1 MTGPHPVG
9 RELEQSAMLGYVT
22 ASTETSQNTAA
33 TIPGGGAGSRGGRR
47 VREQAPRRGLR
58 ALAVVAAVL
67 AGLAVAVIALDL
79 GGAVDVAALPGLAA
93 ADPAVTWAAG
103 LLKYGYDLAMLT
115 AVGCM
120 IAAAC
125 FLPGRQGDRAR
136 LTAQSW
142 RWLRVGAAASG
153 LWAAVALV
161 SLPVDFANTFA
172 RPLSEVTVPGLWS
185 YVAQY
190 EQGQALGLT
199 ALLAT
204 AAAVVAARAFTIP
217 GAVGAAALAV
227 AAAVPPVFTGHSASN
242 GNHQIAVDGLL
253 IHIIAAAFWAGGLFA
268 LFIARRDPLVAV
280 RRYSNAAVFAYAAIG
295 FSGLIVFCANVNLTD
310 LWTSPYGRIALAKLA
325 VLAIGGVFGWA
336 HRRRTLPAVAAGDRG
351 AFTRL
356 AAVELGLMAI
366 AFGLASSL
374 SVTPPPAEELPDPN
388 SALLGFPT
396 PEPLTAAAVAL
407 DWYPSILFCTA
418 AIALVG
424 GYVAGV
430 VRLRRRGDAWPWYRT
445 ALWIAGWA
453 VVVITT
459 SSGLSKYGMVLFSAH
474 MVQHMAL
481 NMLAP
486 ILLVLAAPVTLALR
500 ALKPDRA
507 GGPREWLLAA
517 VHSRWSRFVSRP
529 LIALLVYLTSLYLM
543 YFTGMFEWAMRSHF
557 GHLFMTAHF
566 LAAGSLFF
574 WVVIGPDPKPRP
586 LTYPAKVLL
595 YFVSIV
601 FHAIFGLTLM
611 MGTNLIAAGWYTQIA
626 IPWVGDLLADQRA
639 GGGIAWGFGEIP
651 SLIIICV
658 LIAQWAR
665 SDEREGRR
673 LDRMA
678 ERATESGH
686 PEDDPHEVYNAYLAS
701 LDQERR

>member
-1 MTGPHPVG
+1 
-9 RELEQSAMLGYVT
+9 MLGDVT
-22 ASTETSQNTAA
+22 ASTETSKNTAD
-33 TIPGGGAGSRGGRR
+33 TIPGGGHGPRSGLRAPQPGRG
-47 VREQAPRRGLR
+47 PR
-58 ALAVVAAVL
+58 ALAVTAAAI
-67 AGLAVAVIALDL
+67 AGLLAAVIALDL
-79 GGAVDVAALPGLAA
+79 GGAVDVEALPGLSA

-103 LLKYGYDLAMLT
+103 LLKYAYDLAMLA
-115 AVGCM
+115 AVGCT

-125 FLPGRQGDRAR
+125 FLPGREGDRAR
-136 LTAQSW
+136 LAAQPW

-153 LWAAVALV
+153 LWALTAAV

-172 RPLSEVTVPGLWS
+172 RPLSEVTLPGLWS
-185 YVAQY
+185 YIAQY
-190 EQGQALGLT
+190 EQGRALGLT
-199 ALLAT
+199 VLLAG
-204 AAAVVAARAFTIP
+204 AAALCAARAFTIP
-217 GAVGAAALAV
+217 GAACAAALAL
-227 AAAVPPVFTGHSASN
+227 AASVPPVFTGHSASN

-253 IHIIAAAFWAGGLFA
+253 IHIVAAAFWAGGLFA
-268 LFIARRDPLVAV
+268 LFIARKDPAVAA
-280 RRYSNAAVFAYAAIG
+280 RRYSYAAAFAYPAIAA
-295 FSGLIVFCANVNLTD
+295 SGLIVFVANVAFTD
-310 LWTSPYGRIALAKLA
+310 LWESAYGRIALAKLA
-325 VLAIGGVFGWA
+325 VLAVGGVFGWA
-336 HRRRTLPAVAAGDRG
+336 HRRRTLPAVQTGDRR
-351 AFTRL
+351 AFHRL

-388 SALLGFPT
+388 TALLGFTT
-396 PEPLTAAAVAL
+396 PEPVSLARILT
-407 DWYPSILFCTA
+407 DWYPSVLFC
-418 AIALVG
+418 ALALAMTG
-424 GYVAGV
+424 FYIAGV

-445 ALWIAGWA
+445 VLWCGGWA
-453 VVVITT
+453 VIVLTT
-459 SSGLSKYGMVLFSAH
+459 STGLGKYGMVLFSAH

-507 GGPREWLLAA
+507 GGPREWLLA
-517 VHSRWSRFVSRP
+517 VIHSRWSRFISRP

-586 LTYPAKVLL
+586 LSYPAKVLL
-595 YFVSIV
+595 YFISIV
-601 FHAIFGLTLM
+601 FHAIFGVTLM
-611 MGTNLIAAGWYTQIA
+611 MGTSLIAEGWYTQLA
-626 IPWVGDLLADQRA
+626 IPWVADLLADQRA

-651 SLIIICV
+651 SLIIIVV
-658 LIAQWAR
+658 LIGQWAR
-665 SDEREGRR
+665 SEEREGRR

-678 ERATESGH
+678 ERATASGR

-701 LDQERR
+701 LDQERH

>member
-1 MTGPHPVG
+1 
-9 RELEQSAMLGYVT
+9 MLGYVT

-79 GGAVDVAALPGLAA
+79 GGAVDVAALPGLSA

-115 AVGCM
+115 AVGCT

-142 RWLRVGAAASG
+142 RWLRVGAAAAG
-153 LWAAVALV
+153 LWAAVALA

-172 RPLSEVTVPGLWS
+172 RPLSAVTAPGLWS

-204 AAAVVAARAFTIP
+204 AAAIVAARAFTIP
-217 GAVGAAALAV
+217 GAVAAAALAV

-396 PEPLTAAAVAL
+396 PEPLTAASVAL

-418 AIALVG
+418 ALALVG
-424 GYVAGV
+424 GYIAGV

-529 LIALLVYLTSLYLM
+529 LVALLVYLTSLYLM

-611 MGTNLIAAGWYTQIA
+611 MGTDLIAAGWYTQIA

>member
-1 MTGPHPVG
+1 
-9 RELEQSAMLGYVT
+9 MLGYVT

-33 TIPGGGAGSRGGRR
+33 TIPGGGTASRGGQQRAARPGMR
-47 VREQAPRRGLR
+47 VL
-58 ALAVVAAVL
+58 ALCAAVL

-79 GGAVDVAALPGLAA
+79 GGAVDVASLPGLSA

-103 LLKYGYDLAMLT
+103 LLKYGYDLAMLA

-136 LTAQSW
+136 LTGQSW

-153 LWAAVALV
+153 IWALIGFA
-161 SLPVDFANTFA
+161 SLPVEAANLNAVAFDQIHA
-172 RPLSEVTVPGLWS
+172 RDVWF
-185 YVAQY
+185 YVNEF
-190 EQGQALGLT
+190 EQGRALVF
-199 ALLAT
+199 AMLLAT

-217 GAVGAAALAV
+217 GAVCAAALAV
-227 AAAVPPVFTGHSASN
+227 AAALPPVFTGHSASN

-253 IHIIAAAFWAGGLFA
+253 IHVVAAAFWAGGLFA
-268 LFIARRDPLVAV
+268 LFIARRDPLVAA
-280 RRYSNAAVFAYAAIG
+280 RRYSDAAVFAYAAIG
-295 FSGLIVFCANVNLTD
+295 FSGLIVFCANVNFTD
-310 LWTSPYGRIALAKLA
+310 LWESDYGRIALAKFA

-336 HRRRTLPAVAAGDRG
+336 HRRRTLPRVAAGDRG

-374 SVTPPPAEELPDPN
+374 SVTPPPSEELADPN
-388 SALLGFPT
+388 TALLGFPT
-396 PEPLTAAAVAL
+396 PGPLSASAIAF
-407 DWYPSILFCTA
+407 DWYPSVLFCTA
-418 AIALVG
+418 ALALVG
-424 GYVAGV
+424 AYVAGV
-430 VRLRRRGDAWPWYRT
+430 VRLRRRGDSWPWYRT

-500 ALKPDRA
+500 ALRPDRA
-507 GGPREWLLAA
+507 GGAREWLLAA
-517 VHSRWSRFVSRP
+517 IHSRWSRLVSRP
-529 LIALLVYLTSLYLM
+529 LVALFIYLTSLYLM

-557 GHLFMTAHF
+557 GHLFMTMHF
-566 LAAGSLFF
+566 LAAGCLFF
-574 WVVIGPDPKPRP
+574 WVIIGPDPKPRP
-586 LTYPAKVLL
+586 LSYPAKVLL

-611 MGTNLIAAGWYTQIA
+611 MGTNLIAADWYTQLA
-626 IPWVGDLLADQRA
+626 FPWAGDLLADQRA
-639 GGGIAWGFGEIP
+639 GGGIAWAFGEIP
-651 SLIIICV
+651 SLIIIVV
-658 LIAQWAR
+658 LIAQWTR
-665 SDEREGRR
+665 SEEREGRR

-678 ERATESGH
+678 ERAAASGR

>member
-1 MTGPHPVG
+1 
-9 RELEQSAMLGYVT
+9 MLGYVT

-33 TIPGGGAGSRGGRR
+33 TIPGGGAGSRSGQGRPR
-47 VREQAPRRGLR
+47 RRGLR
-58 ALAVVAAVL
+58 ALAVGAAVL

-79 GGAVDVAALPGLAA
+79 GGAVDVADLPGLST

-103 LLKYGYDLAMLT
+103 LLKYGYDLAMLA
-115 AVGCM
+115 AVGCT

-136 LTAQSW
+136 LTGQSW
-142 RWLRVGAAASG
+142 RWLRVGAVASA
-153 LWAAVALV
+153 LWAAVALA
-161 SLPVDFANTFA
+161 SLPIDFANTFA
-172 RPLSEVTVPGLWS
+172 RPLGGVTAMGLWS
-185 YVAQY
+185 YVGQY

-199 ALLAT
+199 ALLAV

-217 GAVGAAALAV
+217 GAACAAALAL

-253 IHIIAAAFWAGGLFA
+253 IHVVAAAFWAGGLFA
-268 LFIARRDPLVAV
+268 LFIARRDPLVAA
-280 RRYSNAAVFAYAAIG
+280 RRYSGAAVFAYAAIG

-310 LWTSPYGRIALAKLA
+310 LWTSSYGRIALAKLA
-325 VLAIGGVFGWA
+325 VLAVGGVFGWA
-336 HRRRTLPAVAAGDRG
+336 HRRASLPRVEAGDRG
-351 AFTRL
+351 AFMRL
-356 AAVELGLMAI
+356 AGVELGLMAI

-388 SALLGFPT
+388 TALLGFPT
-396 PEPLTAAAVAL
+396 PGPLTAASIAF
-407 DWYPSILFCTA
+407 DWYPSVLFCTA

-424 GYVAGV
+424 AYVAGV
-430 VRLRRRGDAWPWYRT
+430 VRLRHRGDAWPWYRT

-500 ALKPDRA
+500 ALRPDRA

-529 LIALLVYLTSLYLM
+529 LVALFIYLTSLYLM

-574 WVVIGPDPKPRP
+574 WVIIGPDPKPRP
-586 LTYPAKVLL
+586 LSYPAKVLL

-611 MGTNLIAAGWYTQIA
+611 MGTNLIAVDWYTQIA
-626 IPWVGDLLADQRA
+626 LPWAGDLLADQRA
-639 GGGIAWGFGEIP
+639 GGGIAWAFGEIP
-651 SLIIICV
+651 SLIIIVV
-658 LIAQWAR
+658 LIAQWTR
-665 SDEREGRR
+665 SEEREGRR
-673 LDRMA
+673 LDRIA
-678 ERATESGH
+678 ERAAASGR

>member
-1 MTGPHPVG
+1 
-9 RELEQSAMLGYVT
+9 MLGYVT

-33 TIPGGGAGSRGGRR
+33 TIPGGGAGSRGGQRAR
-47 VREQAPRRGLR
+47 TPRRGRR
-58 ALAVVAAVL
+58 ALAVAAAVL

-79 GGAVDVAALPGLAA
+79 GGAVDVTELPGLST

-103 LLKYGYDLAMLT
+103 LLKYGYDLAMLA
-115 AVGCM
+115 AVGCT

-125 FLPGRQGDRAR
+125 FLPGRPGDRAR
-136 LTAQSW
+136 LTGQSW
-142 RWLRVGAAASG
+142 RWLRVGAAASSI
-153 LWAAVALV
+153 WAALALV
-161 SLPVDFANTFA
+161 SLPVDFANSFA
-172 RPLSEVTVPGLWS
+172 RPLGGVTAMGLWS
-185 YVAQY
+185 YIAQY

-217 GAVGAAALAV
+217 GAVCAAALAV
-227 AAAVPPVFTGHSASN
+227 AASLPPVFTGHSASN

-253 IHIIAAAFWAGGLFA
+253 IHVIAAAFWAGGLFA
-268 LFIARRDPLVAV
+268 LFIARRDPAVAA

-295 FSGLIVFCANVNLTD
+295 FSGLIVFCANVDITD
-310 LWTSPYGRIALAKLA
+310 LWTSSYGRIALAKLA
-325 VLAIGGVFGWA
+325 VLAIGGLFGWA
-336 HRRRTLPAVAAGDRG
+336 HRRATLPRIARGDRS

-374 SVTPPPAEELPDPN
+374 SVTPPPSAELPDPN
-388 SALLGFPT
+388 TALLGFPT
-396 PEPLTAAAVAL
+396 PGRIDAAAVAL
-407 DWYPSILFCTA
+407 DWYPSVLFCTA
-418 AIALVG
+418 ALALVG
-424 GYVAGV
+424 AYVAGV

-517 VHSRWSRFVSRP
+517 IHSRWSRLVSRP
-529 LIALLVYLTSLYLM
+529 LVALFIYLTSLYLM

-557 GHLFMTAHF
+557 GHLFMTLHF

-574 WVVIGPDPKPRP
+574 WVVVGPDPKPRP
-586 LTYPAKVLL
+586 LSYPAKVLL

-611 MGTNLIAAGWYTQIA
+611 MGTSIIAADWYTQIA
-626 IPWVGDLLADQRA
+626 LPWAGDLLADQRA
-639 GGGIAWGFGEIP
+639 GGGIAWAFGEIP
-651 SLIIICV
+651 SLIIIVV
-658 LIAQWAR
+658 LIAQWTR
-665 SDEREGRR
+665 SEEREGRR
-673 LDRMA
+673 LDRIA
-678 ERATESGH
+678 ERAAASGR

>member
-1 MTGPHPVG
+1 
-9 RELEQSAMLGYVT
+9 VT

-33 TIPGGGAGSRGGRR
+33 TIPGGGTGSRS
-47 VREQAPRRGLR
+47 GLR
-58 ALAVVAAVL
+58 ALAVAAAAL
-67 AGLAVAVIALDL
+67 AGLAAAVIALDL

-103 LLKYGYDLAMLT
+103 LLRYAYDLAMLA
-115 AVGCM
+115 AVGCTV
-120 IAAAC
+120 AAAC

-136 LTAQSW
+136 LTAQAW
-142 RWLRVGAAASG
+142 RWLRVGGGASAF
-153 LWAAVALV
+153 WAVVALV

-172 RPLSEVTVPGLWS
+172 RPLADVTLTGVWS
-185 YVAQY
+185 YVSQY
-190 EQGQALGLT
+190 EQGRSLV
-199 ALLAT
+199 LAAILAV
-204 AAAVVAARAFTIP
+204 AAAVVAFRAFTIP
-217 GAVGAAALAV
+217 GAVCAALLTV
-227 AAAVPPVFTGHSASN
+227 AAAVPPVFTGHSSSN

-253 IHIIAAAFWAGGLFA
+253 IHVVAAAFWAGGLFA
-268 LFIARRDPLVAV
+268 LFIARKDPAVAA
-280 RRYSNAAVFAYAAIG
+280 RRYSRTAVFAYAAVG
-295 FSGLIVFCANVNLTD
+295 FSGLIVFSANVALTD
-310 LWTSPYGRIALAKLA
+310 LWTTSYGRIAFAKLA
-325 VLAIGGVFGWA
+325 VLAVGGLFGWA
-336 HRRRTLPAVAAGDRG
+336 HRRRTLPAVEAGDRG

-374 SVTPPPAEELPDPN
+374 SVTPPPADELPDPN
-388 SALLGFPT
+388 TALLGFPT
-396 PEPLTAAAVAL
+396 PGPLSFASIAL
-407 DWYPSILFCTA
+407 DWYPSVLFCTA
-418 AIALVG
+418 AVALVAA
-424 GYVAGV
+424 YVAGV

-453 VVVITT
+453 VIVVTT
-459 SSGLSKYGMVLFSAH
+459 SSGLGKYGMILFSAH
-474 MVQHMAL
+474 MVQHMAV

-500 ALKPDRA
+500 ALRPDRA

-517 VHSRWSRFVSRP
+517 VHSRWSRLVSKP
-529 LIALLVYLTSLYLM
+529 LVALFIYLTSLYLM

-574 WVVIGPDPKPRP
+574 WVIIGPDPKPRP
-586 LTYPAKVLL
+586 LGYPAKVLL

-611 MGTNLIAAGWYTQIA
+611 MGTALIAGDWYTQLA

-639 GGGIAWGFGEIP
+639 GGGIAWAFGEIP
-651 SLIIICV
+651 SLIIIGV
-658 LIAQWAR
+658 LIAQWTR

-678 ERATESGH
+678 ERASASGR
-686 PEDDPHEVYNAYLAS
+686 PEDDPHEVYNAYLAG

>member
-1 MTGPHPVG
+1 
-9 RELEQSAMLGYVT
+9 MLGYVT

-33 TIPGGGAGSRGGRR
+33 TIPGGGAGSRSGLHG
-47 VREQAPRRGLR
+47 PRRGRR
-58 ALAVVAAVL
+58 ALAVAAAAL
-67 AGLAVAVIALDL
+67 AGLAAAVIALDL

-103 LLKYGYDLAMLT
+103 LLKYGADLAML
-115 AVGCM
+115 AAIGCTV
-120 IAAAC
+120 AAAC
-125 FLPGRQGDRAR
+125 FLPGRRGDRAR

-142 RWLRVGAAASG
+142 RWLRVGGAAAA
-153 LWAAVALV
+153 LWALIALASLPIEAANLNAV
-161 SLPVDFANTFA
+161 SLDRIAASDVWFYATDF
-172 RPLSEVTVPGLWS
+172 
-185 YVAQY
+185 
-190 EQGQALGLT
+190 EQGQAL
-199 ALLAT
+199 ALAACFAA
-204 AAAVVAARAFTIP
+204 AAAVVAFRAFTIP
-217 GAVGAAALAV
+217 GAVCAAALAV

-253 IHIIAAAFWAGGLFA
+253 IHVVAAAVWAGGLFA
-268 LFIARRDPLVAV
+268 LFIARKDPAVAA
-280 RRYSNAAVFAYAAIG
+280 RRYSRAAVFAYAAVG
-295 FSGLIVFCANVNLTD
+295 FSGLIVFTANVDLTD
-310 LWTSPYGRIALAKLA
+310 LWESAYGRIALAKLA
-325 VLAIGGVFGWA
+325 VLAVGGLFGWA
-336 HRRRTLPAVAAGDRG
+336 HRRGTLPAVEAGDRT

-374 SVTPPPAEELPDPN
+374 SVTPPPTEELADPN
-388 SALLGFPT
+388 TALLGFTT
-396 PEPLTAAAVAL
+396 PGPLSAASIAF
-407 DWYPSILFCTA
+407 DWYPSVLFCTA
-418 AIALVG
+418 AAALVG
-424 GYVAGV
+424 AYIAGV

-453 VVVITT
+453 VIVITT
-459 SSGLSKYGMVLFSAH
+459 SSGLGKYGMVMFSAH
-474 MVQHMAL
+474 MVQHMAI

-500 ALKPDRA
+500 ALRPDRA

-517 VHSRWSRFVSRP
+517 VHSRWSRLVSKP
-529 LIALLVYLTSLYLM
+529 LVALFIYLTSLYLM

-574 WVVIGPDPKPRP
+574 WVIIGPDPKPQP
-586 LTYPAKVLL
+586 LSYPAKVLL

-611 MGTNLIAAGWYTQIA
+611 MGTALIAGDWYTQLA
-626 IPWVGDLLADQRA
+626 IPWIGDLLADQRA
-639 GGGIAWGFGEIP
+639 GGGIAWAFGEIP

-658 LIAQWAR
+658 LIAQWTRAE
-665 SDEREGRR
+665 DREGRR

-678 ERATESGH
+678 ERASASGR
-686 PEDDPHEVYNAYLAS
+686 PEDDPHEVYNAYLAG

>member
-1 MTGPHPVG
+1 
-9 RELEQSAMLGYVT
+9 MLDSVT

-33 TIPGGGAGSRGGRR
+33 TIPGGGTGSRS
-47 VREQAPRRGLR
+47 GLR
-58 ALAVVAAVL
+58 ALAVAAAAL
-67 AGLAVAVIALDL
+67 AGLAAAVIALDL
-79 GGAVDVAALPGLAA
+79 GGAVDVAALPGLTAV
-93 ADPAVTWAAG
+93 DPAVTWAAG
-103 LLKYGYDLAMLT
+103 LLRYVYDLAMLA
-115 AVGCM
+115 AVGCTV
-120 IAAAC
+120 AAAC

-136 LTAQSW
+136 LTAQAW
-142 RWLRVGAAASG
+142 RWLRIGGGASV
-153 LWAAVALV
+153 LWAVVALL
-161 SLPVDFANTFA
+161 SLPVDFANAFA
-172 RPLSEVTVPGLWS
+172 RPLADVTPAGLWS

-190 EQGQALGLT
+190 EQGRSLAL
-199 ALLAT
+199 AAMFAV
-204 AAAVVAARAFTIP
+204 AAAVVAFRAFTIP
-217 GAVGAAALAV
+217 GAVLAAVLTV
-227 AAAVPPVFTGHSASN
+227 AAAVPPVFTGHSSSN

-253 IHIIAAAFWAGGLFA
+253 IHVVAAAFWAGGLFA
-268 LFIARRDPLVAV
+268 LFIARKDPAVAA
-280 RRYSNAAVFAYAAIG
+280 RRYSRAAVFAYAAVG
-295 FSGLIVFCANVNLTD
+295 FSGLIVFAANVALTD
-310 LWTSPYGRIALAKLA
+310 LWTTSYGRIAFAKLA
-325 VLAIGGVFGWA
+325 VLAVGGLFGWA
-336 HRRRTLPAVAAGDRG
+336 HRRRTLPAVEAGDRG

-388 SALLGFPT
+388 TALLGFPT
-396 PEPLTAAAVAL
+396 PGPLSFASIAL
-407 DWYPSILFCTA
+407 DWYPSVLFCTA

-424 GYVAGV
+424 AYVAGV

-445 ALWIAGWA
+445 ALWVAGWA
-453 VVVITT
+453 VIVVTT
-459 SSGLSKYGMVLFSAH
+459 SSGLGKYGMVLFSAH
-474 MVQHMAL
+474 MVQHMAI

-500 ALKPDRA
+500 ALRPDRA

-517 VHSRWSRFVSRP
+517 VHSRWSRLVSKP
-529 LIALLVYLTSLYLM
+529 LVALFIYLTSLYLM

-574 WVVIGPDPKPRP
+574 WVIIGPDPKPRP
-586 LTYPAKVLL
+586 LGYPAKVLL

-611 MGTNLIAAGWYTQIA
+611 MGTALIAEDWYTQLA

-639 GGGIAWGFGEIP
+639 GGGIAWAFGEIP
-651 SLIIICV
+651 SLIIIGV
-658 LIAQWAR
+658 LIAQWTR

-678 ERATESGH
+678 ERASASGR
-686 PEDDPHEVYNAYLAS
+686 PEDDPHEVYNAYLAG

>member
-1 MTGPHPVG
+1 
-9 RELEQSAMLGYVT
+9 MLGYVT
-22 ASTETSQNTAA
+22 ASTETSQNIAA
-33 TIPGGGAGSRGGRR
+33 TIPGGGAGSRGGQGR
-47 VREQAPRRGLR
+47 APRRGLR
-58 ALAVVAAVL
+58 ALAVAAAVL
-67 AGLAVAVIALDL
+67 AGLAAAVIALDL
-79 GGAVDVAALPGLAA
+79 GGAVDVADLPGLST

-103 LLKYGYDLAMLT
+103 LLKYGYDLAMLA
-115 AVGCM
+115 AVGCT

-125 FLPGRQGDRAR
+125 FLPGRRGDRAR
-136 LTAQSW
+136 LTGQSW
-142 RWLRVGAAASG
+142 RWLRVGAVASA
-153 LWAAVALV
+153 LWAAVALA
-161 SLPVDFANTFA
+161 SLPIDFANSFA
-172 RPLSEVTVPGLWS
+172 RPLGGVTAMGLWS
-185 YVAQY
+185 YVGQY

-199 ALLAT
+199 ALFAA

-217 GAVGAAALAV
+217 GAVCAAALAL

-253 IHIIAAAFWAGGLFA
+253 IHVAAAAFWAGGLFA
-268 LFIARRDPLVAV
+268 LFIARRDPIVAA
-280 RRYSNAAVFAYAAIG
+280 RRYSGAAVFAYAAIG

-310 LWTSPYGRIALAKLA
+310 LWTSSYGRIALAKLA
-325 VLAIGGVFGWA
+325 VLAVGGVFGWA
-336 HRRRTLPAVAAGDRG
+336 HRRASLPRVAAGDRG
-351 AFTRL
+351 AFMRL
-356 AAVELGLMAI
+356 AGVELGLMAI

-388 SALLGFPT
+388 TALLGFPT
-396 PEPLTAAAVAL
+396 PGPMTAASIAF
-407 DWYPSILFCTA
+407 DWYPSVLFCTA

-424 GYVAGV
+424 AYVAGV
-430 VRLRRRGDAWPWYRT
+430 VRMRRRGDAWPWYRT

-453 VVVITT
+453 VVVFTT

-486 ILLVLAAPVTLALR
+486 IFLVLAAPVTLALR

-529 LIALLVYLTSLYLM
+529 LVALFVYLTSLYLM

-574 WVVIGPDPKPRP
+574 WVIIGPDPKPRP
-586 LTYPAKVLL
+586 LSYPAKVLL

-611 MGTNLIAAGWYTQIA
+611 MGTNLIAVDWYTQIA
-626 IPWVGDLLADQRA
+626 LPWAGDLLADQRA
-639 GGGIAWGFGEIP
+639 GGGIAWAFGEIP
-651 SLIIICV
+651 SLIIIVV
-658 LIAQWAR
+658 LIAQWTR
-665 SDEREGRR
+665 SEEREGRR
-673 LDRMA
+673 LDRIA
-678 ERATESGH
+678 ERAAASGR

>member
-1 MTGPHPVG
+1 
-9 RELEQSAMLGYVT
+9 MLGYVT
-22 ASTETSQNTAA
+22 ASTETSQNTAV
-33 TIPGGGAGSRGGRR
+33 TIPGGGAGSRS
-47 VREQAPRRGLR
+47 GLR
-58 ALAVVAAVL
+58 ALAVTAAAL
-67 AGLAVAVIALDL
+67 AGLAAAVIALDL
-79 GGAVDVAALPGLAA
+79 GGAVDVTALPGLAA

-103 LLKYGYDLAMLT
+103 LLTYAYDLAMLA
-115 AVGCM
+115 AVGCV

-142 RWLRVGAAASG
+142 RWLRVGAAASA
-153 LWAAVALV
+153 LWAVVALV

-172 RPLSEVTVPGLWS
+172 RPFPQITLPGLWS
-185 YVAQY
+185 YVAQS
-190 EQGQALGLT
+190 EQGQAL
-199 ALLAT
+199 ALAAGFAA
-204 AAAVVAARAFTIP
+204 AAAVVAWRAFTIP
-217 GAVGAAALAV
+217 GAVCAAALAV

-253 IHIIAAAFWAGGLFA
+253 LHVVAAAFWAGGLFA
-268 LFIARRDPLVAV
+268 LFIARKDPAVAA
-280 RRYSNAAVFAYAAIG
+280 RRYSRAAVFAYAAVAG
-295 FSGLIVFCANVNLTD
+295 SGLIVFTANVALTD
-310 LWTSPYGRIALAKLA
+310 LWASSYGRIALAKLA
-325 VLAIGGVFGWA
+325 VLAVGGLFGWA
-336 HRRRTLPAVAAGDRG
+336 HRRRTLPAVEAGHRG

-388 SALLGFPT
+388 TALLGFPT
-396 PEPLTAAAVAL
+396 PGPLGAASVVL
-407 DWYPSILFCTA
+407 DWYPSVLFCTA
-418 AIALVG
+418 AAALVG
-424 GYVAGV
+424 AYIAGV

-453 VVVITT
+453 VIVITT
-459 SSGLSKYGMVLFSAH
+459 SSGLGKYGMVMFSAH
-474 MVQHMAL
+474 MVQHMAM

-500 ALKPDRA
+500 ALRPDRA

-517 VHSRWSRFVSRP
+517 VHSRWSRIVSKP
-529 LIALLVYLTSLYLM
+529 LVALFIYLTSLYLM

-574 WVVIGPDPKPRP
+574 WVIIGPDPKPQP
-586 LTYPAKVLL
+586 LGYPAKVLL

-611 MGTNLIAAGWYTQIA
+611 MGTSLIAGDWYTQIA
-626 IPWVGDLLADQRA
+626 MPWVGDLLADQRA
-639 GGGIAWGFGEIP
+639 GGGIAWAFGEIP
-651 SLIIICV
+651 SLIIIGV
-658 LIAQWAR
+658 LIAQWTR
-665 SDEREGRR
+665 SEEREGRR

-678 ERATESGH
+678 ERASANGR
-686 PEDDPHEVYNAYLAS
+686 PEDDPHEVYNAYLAG

>member
-1 MTGPHPVG
+1 M
-9 RELEQSAMLGYVT
+9 T

-33 TIPGGGAGSRGGRR
+33 TIPGGGAGSRGGQ
-47 VREQAPRRGLR
+47 QARHRRGLR
-58 ALAVVAAVL
+58 ALAVAAAVL

-79 GGAVDVAALPGLAA
+79 GGAVDVADLPGLST
-93 ADPAVTWAAG
+93 ADPTVTWAAG
-103 LLKYGYDLAMLT
+103 LLKYGYDLAMLA

-125 FLPGRQGDRAR
+125 FLPGRKGDRAR
-136 LTAQSW
+136 LTGQSW
-142 RWLRVGAAASG
+142 RWLRVGAVASG
-153 LWAAVALV
+153 IWAAVALV
-161 SLPVDFANTFA
+161 SLPVDFANSFA
-172 RPLSEVTVPGLWS
+172 RPLGGVTALGLWS
-185 YVAQY
+185 YVGQY

-199 ALLAT
+199 ALLAI

-217 GAVGAAALAV
+217 GAVLAAALAV
-227 AAAVPPVFTGHSASN
+227 AAALPPVFTGHSASN

-253 IHIIAAAFWAGGLFA
+253 IHVIAAAFWAGGLFA
-268 LFIARRDPLVAV
+268 LFIARRDPLAAA
-280 RRYSNAAVFAYAAIG
+280 RRYSAAAVFAYAAVG

-310 LWTSPYGRIALAKLA
+310 LWTSSYGRIALAKLV

-336 HRRRTLPAVAAGDRG
+336 HRRATLPRIAAGDRSV
-351 AFTRL
+351 FTRL
-356 AAVELGLMAI
+356 AAVELGLMAA

-374 SVTPPPAEELPDPN
+374 SVTPPPSEELPDPN
-388 SALLGFPT
+388 TALLGFPT
-396 PEPLTAAAVAL
+396 PGPLSFESIVL
-407 DWYPSILFCTA
+407 DWYPSVLFCTA
-418 AIALVG
+418 ALALVG

-430 VRLRRRGDAWPWYRT
+430 VRLRRRGDSWPWYRT

-453 VVVITT
+453 VIVFTT

-517 VHSRWSRFVSRP
+517 IHSRWSRFVSRP
-529 LIALLVYLTSLYLM
+529 LVALFVYLTSLYLM
-543 YFTGMFEWAMRSHF
+543 YFTGMFEWGMREHF
-557 GHLFMTAHF
+557 GHLFITMHF

-574 WVVIGPDPKPRP
+574 WVIIGPDPKPRP
-586 LTYPAKVLL
+586 LSYPAKVLL

-611 MGTNLIAAGWYTQIA
+611 MGTNLIAVDWYTQIA

-639 GGGIAWGFGEIP
+639 GGGIAWAFGEIP
-651 SLIIICV
+651 SLIIIVV
-658 LIAQWAR
+658 LIAQWTR
-665 SDEREGRR
+665 SEEREGRR
-673 LDRMA
+673 IDRIA
-678 ERATESGH
+678 ERAAASGR
-686 PEDDPHEVYNAYLAS
+686 PEDDPHEVYNAYLDG

>member
-1 MTGPHPVG
+1 
-9 RELEQSAMLGYVT
+9 MLDYVT

-33 TIPGGGAGSRGGRR
+33 TIPGGGTGARSGM
-47 VREQAPRRGLR
+47 R
-58 ALAVVAAVL
+58 ALAVAAAVL
-67 AGLAVAVIALDL
+67 AGLAAAVIALDL

-103 LLKYGYDLAMLT
+103 LLKYAYDLAMLA
-115 AVGCM
+115 AVGCTV
-120 IAAAC
+120 AAAC

-136 LTAQSW
+136 LTAQAW
-142 RWLRVGAAASG
+142 RWLRVGGAASV
-153 LWAAVALV
+153 LWAVVAVV

-172 RPLSEVTVPGLWS
+172 RPLADVTAAGVWS

-190 EQGQALGLT
+190 EQGQSLALA
-199 ALLAT
+199 ALFAV
-204 AAAVVAARAFTIP
+204 AAAVVAFRSFTIP
-217 GAVGAAALAV
+217 GAVLAALLTV

-253 IHIIAAAFWAGGLFA
+253 IHVVAAAFWAGGLFA
-268 LFIARRDPLVAV
+268 LFIARKDPAVAA
-280 RRYSNAAVFAYAAIG
+280 RRYSRAAVFAYAAVG
-295 FSGLIVFCANVNLTD
+295 FSGLIVFAANVALTD
-310 LWTSPYGRIALAKLA
+310 LWTTSYGRIAFAKLA
-325 VLAIGGVFGWA
+325 VLAVGGLFGWA
-336 HRRRTLPAVAAGDRG
+336 HRRRTLPAVEAGDRG

-388 SALLGFPT
+388 TALLGFPT
-396 PEPLTAAAVAL
+396 PGPLSFASVAL
-407 DWYPSILFCTA
+407 DWYPSVLFCTA
-418 AIALVG
+418 AIALVAA
-424 GYVAGV
+424 YIAGV

-453 VVVITT
+453 VIVVTT
-459 SSGLSKYGMVLFSAH
+459 SSGLGKYGMVLFSAH
-474 MVQHMAL
+474 MVQHMAV

-500 ALKPDRA
+500 ALRPDRA

-517 VHSRWSRFVSRP
+517 VHSRWSRLVSKP
-529 LIALLVYLTSLYLM
+529 LVALFIYLTSLYLM

-574 WVVIGPDPKPRP
+574 WVIIGPDPKPQP
-586 LTYPAKVLL
+586 LGYPAKVLL

-611 MGTNLIAAGWYTQIA
+611 MGTALIAGDWYTQLA

-639 GGGIAWGFGEIP
+639 GGGIAWAFGEIP
-651 SLIIICV
+651 SLIIIGV
-658 LIAQWAR
+658 LIAQWTR

-678 ERATESGH
+678 ERASASGR